1 MEQIMYGYYYHSI
14 SDLYILG
21 IILII
26 FGVANL
32 LGHGRTPGTYKSYYY
47 VLRYRRRNGL
57 IRLISG
63 VLLII
68 ICALSKSI
76 GKTTFTVM
84 LLLLTAAIIVFT
96 IINEKSIK

>member
-26 FGVANL
+26 F
-32 LGHGRTPGTYKSYYY
+32 GHGRTPGTYKSYYY

-63 VLLII
+63 ILLII

>member
-26 FGVANL
+26 FGIANL

-47 VLRYRRRNGL
+47 VLRYRKRNGL

-63 VLLII
+63 ILLII
-68 ICALSKSI
+68 ICVLSKSI
-76 GKTTFTVM
+76 GNTASAVM
-84 LLLLTAAIIVFT
+84 LLLFTAAIIILT

>member
-1 MEQIMYGYYYHSI
+1 MYGYYYHSI

-47 VLRYRRRNGL
+47 VLRYRKRNGL

-63 VLLII
+63 ILLII
-68 ICALSKSI
+68 ICALSKSSI
-76 GKTTFTVM
+76 GDTASVAM
-84 LLLLTAAIIVFT
+84 LLLLTAAIIILT

>member
-1 MEQIMYGYYYHSI
+1 MYGHYYHSI

-26 FGVANL
+26 FGIANL
-32 LGHGRTPGTYKSYYY
+32 LGHGRTPRTYKSYYY
-47 VLRYRRRNGL
+47 VLRYKKRNGL

-63 VLLII
+63 ILLIL
-68 ICALSKSI
+68 ICAVSKNVGDTAFI
-76 GKTTFTVM
+76 VM
-84 LLLLTAAIIVFT
+84 LILLMLAIVILT